1 MKSNHNIIR
10 FVCVSKGTSD
20 SGNDVGKM
28 IWKSWRATQKFH
40 YYYPGDIPG
49 PKQKEIKWVNVT
61 RSLQED
67 SLESPSALQSQA
79 PILSNATYKRTSPH
93 AFPKKLERKNTE
105 KQSHHYFLY
114 SFEANPWV
122 KFRNRL
128 YPDNWSCSQTCLIGS
143 LANPTK

>member
-1 MKSNHNIIR
+1 MSQKGLQIQEMMWEKWSENSEGLHKNSIIIIIW
-10 FVCVSKGTSD
+10 VIYQVQSKRNQTSEHD
-20 SGNDVGKM
+20 TLSSRRQFRITQRITISG
-28 IWKSWRATQKFH
+28 S
-40 YYYPGDIPG
+40 
-49 PKQKEIKWVNVT
+49 
-61 RSLQED
+61 
-67 SLESPSALQSQA
+67 
-79 PILSNATYKRTSPH
+79 ILSNATYKRTSPH